1 MLTIFGETKLTAK
14 VRVFLGMF
22 CQVCVQVC
30 FFVAHEK
37 LLLRRILKLRVVLG
51 LFPQHRILQKAPRR
65 QNARDVFT
73 ISTSTCMGRAFEFRK
88 ERKFKR
94 WAGMAKTFT
103 RIGREIA
110 IAVKASGPN
119 PEYNS
124 QLRSAIQN
132 AKSANMPKAN
142 VENAIKK
149 ASGKEAEN
157 FQEVLYEGKG
167 PSGIAIIVETATN
180 NPTRTV
186 ANVRMY
192 FDRCGGALGTSG
204 SVSFLFDRKGVFKIK
219 DEGQDWETL
228 ELELIDAGLEEM
240 RKEEDE
246 VVLLTNFTDFG
257 AMQKALEDLG
267 IETTSAALEYLPT
280 ITKKLEDAEIEQ
292 VIKLIDRLE
301 DDEDVL
307 NVSHTMDMSE

>member
-1 MLTIFGETKLTAK
+1 
-14 VRVFLGMF
+14 
-22 CQVCVQVC
+22 
-30 FFVAHEK
+30 
-37 LLLRRILKLRVVLG
+37 
-51 LFPQHRILQKAPRR
+51 
-65 QNARDVFT
+65 
-73 ISTSTCMGRAFEFRK
+73 MGRAFEFRK

-110 IAVKASGPN
+110 IAVKAGGAN

-124 QLRSAIQN
+124 RLRMAIQN
-132 AKSANMPKAN
+132 AKAANMPKTN

-167 PSGIAIIVETATN
+167 PHGIAILVETATD

-186 ANVRMY
+186 ANVRMH

-204 SVSFLFDRKGVFKIK
+204 SVGFLFDRKGVFKLK
-219 DEGQDWETL
+219 AEGHDWDEL
-228 ELELIDAGLEEM
+228 ELELIDAGLEELK
-240 RKEEDE
+240 REEDE
-246 VVLLTNFTDFG
+246 IVLYSTFTDFG
-257 AMQKALEDLG
+257 SMQKALEDRN
-267 IETTSAALEYLPT
+267 IEVSSAALEYIPT
-280 ITKKLEDAEIEQ
+280 ATKKLGDTEVEQ

-301 DDEDVL
+301 EDEDVL
-307 NVSHTMDMSE
+307 NVFHTMDMSE